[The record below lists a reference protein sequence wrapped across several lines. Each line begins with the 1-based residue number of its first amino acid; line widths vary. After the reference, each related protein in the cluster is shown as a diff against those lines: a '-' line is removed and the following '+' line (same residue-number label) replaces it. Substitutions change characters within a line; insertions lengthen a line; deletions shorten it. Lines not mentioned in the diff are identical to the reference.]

1 MKYFS
6 LFSLLIFSQIIGGC
20 SSEEFEQ
27 EQLNLANDE
36 ITEILATTSGFC
48 LDDFAG
54 TRTTITMGSSSIEN
68 PVWAQ
73 NDTIGIYPSTGDQL
87 SFPIVDGVGTSTCTF
102 DGGGWAL
109 KTSSTYTAYSPFN
122 RAYYSHKYN
131 SALPI
136 SMLGQE
142 QKRNDDT
149 KHLGKYDI
157 QIAKGQTPE
166 SGKISFAF
174 EHKVCIV
181 RMDIEVPEAADWTSI
196 KLISNALFTTEA
208 TMDLSVATPIIN
220 ATATSNSITL
230 NLDWIETTEAQNTL
244 TAYIMLLPIDFT
256 GKDLK
261 IKISNSRGKTYIA
274 DANIVNNN
282 RNFEAQKARWITAD
296 SFSLVENTD
305 YSWYN
310 SVESTYEIGKA
321 SQLNA
326 LSKIAEGDVTAL
338 STIGESEAPTFEGKT
353 IKLTNDIDLLSLE
366 NWTPIEQFS
375 GTFDGNNHTIKNL
388 YCVQDGNGR
397 LGLFQKVSNASIKNL
412 TINGF
417 IQQGN
422 KNNPNQTGGIAG
434 LAQYSSFENCH
445 SNVNISIE
453 VKPITFIIGGICGN
467 SSYSNYYA
475 CSSNGTIEYYNGNRN
490 TMSYLGGIV
499 GYSTTCNFI
508 GCYKPSGDIKDTNS
522 TYSYVGGIVGFT
534 LAGDNTAIWGCYNAA
549 NVTGRQPGLIL
560 GSIGTTAGRPNI
572 QNSYYDGIGVGRGS
586 AGTIYGIGT
595 KFYGGSEQS
604 YDYGTARGLNIE
616 GLNAGIAAWNTE
628 NPSNPCNYIY
638 KQGSNGLEIV
648 ANK

>member
-1 MKYFS
+1 MKYIS
-6 LFSLLIFSQIIGGC
+6 LFSLLVFSLIIGGC

-27 EQLNLANDE
+27 EQFISDNDE

-48 LDDFAG
+48 MDDFVG
-54 TRTTITMGSSSIEN
+54 TRTTITMGSNSIEN

-73 NDTIGIYPSTGDQL
+73 NDTIGIYPTSGDQL
-87 SFPIVDGVGTSTCTF
+87 SFPIVDGVGTSTCIF

-109 KTSSTYTAYSPFN
+109 KASSTYTAYSPFK
-122 RAYYSHKYN
+122 RVYYSHKYN

-208 TMDLSVATPIIN
+208 TMDLSATTPTIN

-230 NLDWIETTEAQNTL
+230 NLDWIETTEAKNTL
-244 TAYIMLLPIDFT
+244 TAYMMLLPIDFT

-296 SFSLVENTD
+296 SFTLVGSTD
-305 YSWYN
+305 YSWYDSSDN
-310 SVESTYEIGKA
+310 TYEIGKA

-326 LSKIAEGDVTAL
+326 LSLIAKGDAAAL
-338 STIGESEAPTFEGKT
+338 SAIGESEAPTFEGKT
-353 IKLTNDIDLLSLE
+353 INLTNDIDLLPLE

-375 GTFDGNNHTIKNL
+375 GTFEGNNYTIKNL
-388 YCVQDGNGR
+388 YCNQSGN
-397 LGLFQKVSNASIKNL
+397 LGLFKSTSNATIRNL
-412 TINGF
+412 IISGL
-417 IQQGN
+417 IQKDN
-422 KNNPNQTGGIAG
+422 KNDTDKIGGFV
-434 LAQYSSFENCH
+434 AQASNSTFENCH
-445 SNVNISIE
+445 SSVNIRTSG
-453 VKPITFIIGGICGN
+453 KPITMCVGGICGRSDY
-467 SSYSNYYA
+467 SSFYA
-475 CSSNGTIEYYNGNRN
+475 CSSNGIIEDQQNIWEW
-490 TMSYLGGIV
+490 TCYLGGIV
-499 GYSTTCNFI
+499 GYSISNNI
-508 GCYKPSGDIKDTNS
+508 IACYKLRGNVFETNIQS
-522 TYSYVGGIVGFT
+522 YSYIGGIVGFI
-534 LAGDNTAIWGCYNAA
+534 LAGDNSAIWGCYSA
-549 NVTGRQPGLIL
+549 VDVKGRQPGLIL
-560 GSIGTTAGRPNI
+560 GSIGTTKGSPNI
-572 QNSYYDGIGVGRGS
+572 KNSYYDGVGIS
-586 AGTIYGIGT
+586 NNTPIYGIGT
-595 KFYGGSEQS
+595 KHYGGSEQS

-628 NPSNPCNYIY
+628 NPSNPCNYTY